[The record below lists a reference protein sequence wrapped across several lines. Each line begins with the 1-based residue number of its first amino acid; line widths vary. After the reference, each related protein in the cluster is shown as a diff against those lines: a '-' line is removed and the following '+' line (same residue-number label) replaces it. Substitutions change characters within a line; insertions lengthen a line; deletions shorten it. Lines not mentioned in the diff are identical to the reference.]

1 MSNVLDTGWLVFT
14 FCLVLHVR
22 QDGCE
27 AATLGVKHQERKALM
42 RRSEGVF
49 TSREDGRG
57 NRRRRRRTK
66 GKASTADEEV
76 SKAEQ
81 ERREAEKDRASTANE
96 VKASTGN
103 NDGMGTRCLGSWVPW
118 GGACYRL
125 STQRKSFDAA
135 EAVCKRNGGFLASFH
150 GEAEYDFLVS
160 LCQGG
165 PDHCWLG
172 GRKNSSWTW
181 TDGSEWRDAR
191 RDAMWEDNF
200 PSEKRCN
207 SVFKEKYKCFDNE
220 EQHCFMLHFTTQKT
234 RDTWC
239 SREHSSVCR
248 RALWNVIDERGIC
261 EDSMFIKYRYSATIT
276 RPCQSLNHTLQGC
289 EACCKA
295 DGDCKAAD
303 YFRATGVCTRFS
315 MPCLMHDTT
324 PSRDDGK
331 AYRLG

>member
-66 GKASTADEEV
+66 GKASTAD
-76 SKAEQ
+76 
-81 ERREAEKDRASTANE
+81 E

-276 RPCQSLNHTLQGC
+276 RL
-289 EACCKA
+289 
-295 DGDCKAAD
+295 
-303 YFRATGVCTRFS
+303 
-315 MPCLMHDTT
+315 
-324 PSRDDGK
+324 
-331 AYRLG
+331 